1 MLQVIQWFIASCS
14 VCDKAKVPHTFPT
27 GKLIPVQIP
36 QRPWSYIAIDFL
48 TNLPPSQNKTVIMM
62 IVERFSKTLCLD
74 FPLPILPSDFEM
86 AEIVLE
92 HVFNTLSSPEDIV
105 SDRGFSW
112 HPEYA
117 KLSKGQK
124 ERAKLEIGSFYGHS
138 GGLGTIPP
146 KGWVLPKLPEAFRN
160 KPHTLPMCPGLP
172 AASVPMEHQ
181 TYWLTHRSQLV
192 PADESSYRNK
202 PTNI

>member
-1 MLQVIQWFIASCS
+1 MPSSLLDKLITWARTSPATVLVLPGTHKTHQLLQGKYWWPWMLQVIQWFIASCS

-105 SDRGFSW
+105 SDRGFS
-112 HPEYA
+112 
-117 KLSKGQK
+117 
-124 ERAKLEIGSFYGHS
+124 
-138 GGLGTIPP
+138 
-146 KGWVLPKLPEAFRN
+146 
-160 KPHTLPMCPGLP
+160 
-172 AASVPMEHQ
+172 
-181 TYWLTHRSQLV
+181 
-192 PADESSYRNK
+192 
-202 PTNI
+202 